1 MIQLNKKRK
10 KKKINIKF
18 SKKRIKNSFPKN
30 CYINPKKKLKK
41 KSKKK

>member
-10 KKKINIKF
+10 KKKLT
-18 SKKRIKNSFPKN
+18 SHSQKKRIKNSFPKN
-30 CYINPKKKLKK
+30 RYINPKKKLKK